1 MTHTRKPT
9 ASQNPTA
16 SRETGPARLHDADAR
31 QSGDA
36 PSRGPRGSTAA
47 DRDSRTFP
55 TDGYEGRAYR
65 ARAEPMTVRPLR
77 DGRYVVESDGG
88 TYVVAA
94 ERTTCTCPDNSIRG
108 ARCKHIRRVSLEIE
122 AGIVPGPNERER
134 VCAVCGGRTFAPID
148 DGGPALCDRH
158 DHAPGD
164 LVRDRESGTLLAV
177 VEAIG
182 ERADE
187 TRTAEGR
194 LVSDYETN
202 AAYGGQ
208 EPVFATVYVASLPV
222 DTREGRRYL
231 FPASRLR
238 PLPNEG
244 SDADVGEASPLL
256 GPVVDTPVDVG
267 QP

>member
-9 ASQNPTA
+9 ASRKTAA
-16 SRETGPARLHDADAR
+16 SRET
-31 QSGDA
+31 A
-36 PSRGPRGSTAA
+36 PDRPR
-47 DRDSRTFP
+47 DRDVQTSSSDRDGRTSSSDQAPKTFP
-55 TDGYEGRAYR
+55 ADGYEGRAYR
-65 ARAEPMTVRPLR
+65 ARVEPMTVRPLR
-77 DGRYVVESDGG
+77 DGRYVVESGGG
-88 TYVVAA
+88 TYVVDAG
-94 ERTTCTCPDNSIRG
+94 RTTCTCPDSAIRG

-134 VCAVCGGRTFAPID
+134 VCAVCGGRTFGPID
-148 DGGPALCDRH
+148 DERPVLCDRH

-164 LVRDRESGTLLAV
+164 LVRDRETGTLLVV
-177 VEAIG
+177 VEAVG

-194 LVSDYETN
+194 LVSAYETN

-208 EPVFATVYVASLPV
+208 EPVFAAVYVESLPA
-222 DTREGRRYL
+222 DASEGRRYL

-238 PLPNEG
+238 PLPNEA
-244 SDADVGEASPLL
+244 SDADRDEASPLL
-256 GPVVDTPVDVG
+256 GPVVDTVADVG